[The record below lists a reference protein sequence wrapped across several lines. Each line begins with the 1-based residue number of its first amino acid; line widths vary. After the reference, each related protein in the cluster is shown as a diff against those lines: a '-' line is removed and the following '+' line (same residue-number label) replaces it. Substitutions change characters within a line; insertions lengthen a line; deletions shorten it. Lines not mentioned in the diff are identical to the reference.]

1 MRRLWGIFLICALVC
16 LSYGQAGAQIV
27 SMGRSSSD
35 VPLSQIKT
43 REYRLIFPVDYTEQ
57 AIRTGWLLDSVR
69 PYIST
74 GIGSPPRALPIIMR
88 TQSVLSN
95 GFVTWAPKREELI
108 MMPATDMYALS
119 WSKQLAIHEWRHVT
133 QISALNHGLTK
144 VFSWL
149 LGEAAYGLGLF
160 PVGQWVLEGDATL
173 AETQFAEYGRGLQP
187 DFTVGYR
194 TLFAAGRRSFR
205 YMDPWV
211 CGSYNRPY
219 PSMYHFGYQVTSWA
233 DTNLGSEYMGSV
245 LRYTGTWPIFVF
257 SPDIRLK
264 RKYKT
269 TFHRIAQKAFAE
281 LDSLWKPYSE
291 VDENFE
297 MLTSPLKRNYTQYQ
311 YPMALDGGGV
321 AAFKSDWNRA
331 QRLVAIDTAAR
342 RERRLSYVGQLTS
355 RPERRGSTIYWTEY
369 KPHPVYEQES
379 FSLIRSFDISSGKRE
394 AYERWGRHFFVTP
407 TGDDGGFA
415 AVSYDPQM
423 RAYIQFFD
431 SKFTQTRRHQFA
443 EREISLHGLAYDTVS
458 GMLAYIALAEQGM
471 WIGAIDGQGRERK
484 ITRPSVVSVSDLTAA
499 DGRLYFSSI
508 ESGKNEVH
516 SIDLAGRTEHQLSYS
531 RFGSAAPRGAGGDT
545 TLLITKRA
553 DGDMIARAVVATDTA
568 RRVDWSRMPQNKLNP
583 TRREWDVPKLDSI
596 TVSDTTAAREMTAK
610 GHRVKRYRRASQFF
624 NLHSWAPLSID
635 PTNLTNIASER
646 NFSFPLGVTAMFQSP
661 LSDFD
666 GYATYGYIN
675 ERSLVKGAFSYR
687 GLPVVIGVQ
696 AEYGGGD
703 RLVYGGFAELPM
715 PATTPYF
722 GASLTLS
729 MPLSFSGFH
738 SSRRLL
744 TAVTAQYSNSLL
756 WSNLRGQYDMG
767 GYVYYDA
774 AVEWSSSRLRAYR
787 ALTSRLGYS
796 VQAGVRGAFDGR
808 FSTMYRL
815 SARGY
820 LPAIAAT
827 HSIALRA
834 AGQYQARKYLTFTS
848 KVLVPRGYTDNGGT
862 TLYGAASVEYFAPI
876 AYPDWGWDGV
886 LFLKRIWGSA
896 FFDGSGGDYT
906 MGETRTERRY
916 AYSCGVNVGLDFTLI
931 RAYDQ
936 GIKLTF
942 AQPSGGQ
949 KLFFGFSYSLGF

>member
-1 MRRLWGIFLICALVC
+1 
-16 LSYGQAGAQIV
+16 
-27 SMGRSSSD
+27 MGRSSPS

-57 AIRTGWLLDSVR
+57 AMRTGWLLDSVR

-74 GIGSPPRALPIIMR
+74 GIGSPPKSLSIIMR
-88 TQSVLSN
+88 TDNVLSN

-108 MMPATDMYALS
+108 MMPPTDMYALS

-149 LGEAAYGLGLF
+149 LGETAYGLGLF
-160 PVGQWVLEGDATL
+160 PLGQWVLEGDATL

-194 TLFAAGRRSFR
+194 ALFADGRRSFR

-219 PSMYHFGYQVTSWA
+219 PSIYHFGYQVTSWA
-233 DTNLGSEYMGSV
+233 DTNLGSDYMGSV
-245 LRYTGTWPIFVF
+245 LRYTGTWPIFIF

-269 TFHRIAQKAFAE
+269 TFHHIAQKAFAE
-281 LDSLWKPYSE
+281 LDSLWKPYAE

-297 MLTSPLKRNYTQYQ
+297 VITSPLKRNYSKYQ
-311 YPMALDGGGV
+311 YPMALGGGGI

-331 QRLVAIDTAAR
+331 QRLVVLDTAAR
-342 RERRLSYVGQLTS
+342 CERRLSYVGQLTS
-355 RPERRGSTIYWTEY
+355 RPLQRGSTIYWTEY
-369 KPHPVYEQES
+369 KPHPSYEQEN
-379 FSLIRSFDISSGKRE
+379 FSLIRSFDLQTGKRA

-407 TGDDGGFA
+407 AADSGFA
-415 AVSYDPQM
+415 AVSYDQQM

-431 SKFTQTRRHQFA
+431 STFTQTRRHQFA
-443 EREISLHGLAYDTVS
+443 EREISLNGLAYDTTTK
-458 GMLAYIALAEQGM
+458 MLAYIALSEGGM
-471 WIGAIDGQGRERK
+471 WIGAIDGEGRERK
-484 ITRPSVVSVSDLTAA
+484 ITRPSVVSISDLTAA
-499 DGRLYFSSI
+499 DGWLYFSSI
-508 ESGKNEVH
+508 ESGKNEAH
-516 SIDLAGRTEHQLSYS
+516 SIEISSHKEHQLTYS
-531 RFGSAAPRGAGGDT
+531 RFGTIAPSGAGGAGGDT
-545 TLLITKRA
+545 IL
-553 DGDMIARAVVATDTA
+553 AVTQ
-568 RRVDWSRMPQNKLNP
+568 RVDGEMIVRVVVDRDTSRRIGWSRLPQNKLNP
-583 TRREWDVPKLDSI
+583 ARRQWDVPKLDSI
-596 TVSDTTAAREMTAK
+596 IVSDTTAAREMAAK
-610 GHRVKRYRRASQFF
+610 GHRVKKYHRMSQFF
-624 NLHSWAPLSID
+624 NLHSWVPLSID
-635 PTNLTNIASER
+635 PTNLLNIAPER
-646 NFSFPLGVTAMFQSP
+646 NFSFPLGVTAMIQSP

-687 GLPVVIGVQ
+687 GLPVAIGIQ

-703 RLVYGGFAELPM
+703 RLVYGGLVELPA
-715 PATTPYF
+715 PAATPYF

-729 MPLSFSGFH
+729 LPLNFSGFH
-738 SSRRLL
+738 SSRRLVAAL
-744 TAVTAQYSNSLL
+744 TTQYSNSLL
-756 WSNLRGQYDMG
+756 WSDLRGEYDMG

-787 ALTSRLGYS
+787 ALTSRLGYT
-796 VQAGVRGAFDGR
+796 VQVGVRGAFDGR

-815 SARGY
+815 SALGY
-820 LPAIAAT
+820 LPGIAAT

-834 AGQYQARKYLTFTS
+834 AGQYQASKYLNFTS
-848 KVLVPRGYTDNGGT
+848 KVLVPRGYTDNSTT

-916 AYSCGVNVGLDFTLI
+916 AYSYGVNVGLDFTLI

-936 GIKLTF
+936 SIKLTF

-949 KLFFGFSYSLGF
+949 KFFFGFGYSIGF